1 MRNKK
6 TWSFSPVG
14 FILFFLTIAGSS
26 SCSIMVFQAVN
37 KASGG
42 NLVAI
47 IFAVLGSILLGTIIC
62 TIIDIV
68 RRKIMVDTP
77 TKSIL
82 SATNEIAKGN
92 FDVRLKINHPHK
104 KFTEYDKIME
114 NINKLAEELGKTE
127 ILKADFVSNVS
138 HEIKTPLSVIQ
149 NYIKLIKKKGISDED
164 KDKCLDEIG
173 IATKRLSNLVTNI
186 LKLNK
191 LENQT
196 LDFMYEKFNLGEELR
211 QAVLSFENSIEKKE
225 INLELN
231 IDDIQIYS
239 SKDLLE
245 IVWNNLLSNAIKFTD
260 NYGKIK
266 VNVLEENDNA
276 IVQISDN
283 GLGMDESVGRHIFDK
298 FYQGDTSH
306 ASEGNGLGL
315 ALVKK
320 VIDILGGEISVE
332 SEKNKGSTFTI
343 KLRKN

>member
-1 MRNKK
+1 MKNKQ
-6 TWSFSPVG
+6 TWSFSWIG
-14 FILFFLTIAGSS
+14 FILFFLTIAGTS
-26 SCSIMVFQAVN
+26 SCSIMIFQAVN

-42 NLVAI
+42 NIVAI
-47 IFAVLGSILLGTIIC
+47 IFAVLGSILTGTIIC

-92 FDVRLKINHPHK
+92 FDVQIIIRHSHK

-114 NINKLAEELGKTE
+114 NINKMAEELGKTE

-138 HEIKTPLSVIQ
+138 HEIKTPLTVIQ
-149 NYIKLIKKKGISDED
+149 NYIKLIRKNDISKEE
-164 KDKCLDEIG
+164 KEKYLDEIL
-173 IATKRLSNLVTNI
+173 IATKRLNNLVTNI

-196 LDFMYEKFNLGEELR
+196 LDFKYENFNLGEELR
-211 QAVLSFENSIEKKE
+211 QAVLSFESSIENKE
-225 INLELN
+225 ISMDLS
-231 IDDIQIYS
+231 IDDTSIYS
-239 SKDLLE
+239 SKELLE
-245 IVWNNLLSNAIKFTD
+245 IVWNNLLSNAIKFSKTG
-260 NYGKIK
+260 GKIG
-266 VNVLEENDNA
+266 VCVFSDDINA
-276 IVQISDN
+276 IVQISDT
-283 GLGMDESVGRHIFDK
+283 GVGMDESVGKHIFDK